1 MSLTIAHVRI
11 GHHAVEPFA
20 GRIAEEFVRQGEV
33 FFGSKAEAAHDG
45 HDFAVSP
52 FHSPAD
58 GLLLFRLEERDGAD
72 FGQVTTEQIIDCFAM
87 LLDISVLGIRP
98 RHQIKGLDDLNV
110 KQLQLAA
117 SFLFVAGLAA
127 VIGEGFAHFAAGQIA
142 LLAGDANQLGHLFL
156 EGRRR
161 LRGVD

>member
-72 FGQVTTEQIIDCFAM
+72 FGQGGAGAQHHGGGRMPKEIGAIGWRIFDAGAPQGGANDARDDHSRANRTEWRF
-87 LLDISVLGIRP
+87 
-98 RHQIKGLDDLNV
+98 
-110 KQLQLAA
+110 
-117 SFLFVAGLAA
+117 
-127 VIGEGFAHFAAGQIA
+127 
-142 LLAGDANQLGHLFL
+142 
-156 EGRRR
+156 
-161 LRGVD
+161 